1 MQRLLLQSLARKK
14 ERLLGSNF
22 ALVQHAFDAFFV
34 NIACAWAGLQ
44 DLALKDD
51 LYVCNVG
58 DSIHWT
64 RWKKIHPCL
73 LPKKKYLYLTGSQ
86 ITATPPQGFLYALQG
101 IGLSEQRMFA
111 LGDHLSVSQSQEL
124 CGNAFA
130 ANVVAA
136 VVLAAVMY
144 VFDPAQ

>member
-51 LYVCNVG
+51 DQVEKNPPLPSPKEKVPISDRFSNYCHSSTRLFVRLTRHRVIRAKNVC
-58 DSIHWT
+58 S
-64 RWKKIHPCL
+64 R
-73 LPKKKYLYLTGSQ
+73 
-86 ITATPPQGFLYALQG
+86 
-101 IGLSEQRMFA
+101 
-111 LGDHLSVSQSQEL
+111 
-124 CGNAFA
+124 
-130 ANVVAA
+130 
-136 VVLAAVMY
+136 
-144 VFDPAQ
+144 